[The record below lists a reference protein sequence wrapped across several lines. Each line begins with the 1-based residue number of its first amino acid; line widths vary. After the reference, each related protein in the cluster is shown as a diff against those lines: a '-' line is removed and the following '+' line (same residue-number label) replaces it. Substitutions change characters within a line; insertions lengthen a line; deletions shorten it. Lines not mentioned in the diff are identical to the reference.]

1 MGNNNIIA
9 VNQIPENMDGDRKII
24 QMIDVELND
33 EDESF
38 EINFNVEIVDN
49 ANNSKI
55 LSKQGSI
62 LLQMDSEKMDFTI
75 QEYSLR

>member
-1 MGNNNIIA
+1 
-9 VNQIPENMDGDRKII
+9 MDGDRKII
-24 QMIDVELND
+24 QIIDVESNA

-62 LLQMDSEKMDFTI
+62 LLQMDSKKMDFII
-75 QEYSLR
+75 QEYSLH